1 MQFSFK
7 EKFDR
12 PSDYPPHLAMF
23 AALLLNVNTPSQT
36 KTAW

>member
-23 AALLLNVNTPSQT
+23 AAFLINTDASPQT